1 MKEIDQNT
9 ELKILYAAQEEF
21 LLKGMSGARMQ
32 GIADRAGINKALL
45 HYYYRSKEKLFMAVF
60 KLVISLFIPRLEK
73 IINSEDVFFDKIRQF
88 AKNYGHLLMKNP
100 FLPLFILHEINR
112 NPDSLVKEF
121 FSRGINPEAFF
132 AMVQREIDAGKIKAI
147 DPRQLILNMLSLMIF
162 PIAGR
167 PLLQRVIYKNNKK
180 EYDEMLKK
188 RLEDVPEFIIN
199 SIKI

>member
-147 DPRQLILNMLSLMIF
+147 DPCQLILNMLSLMIF

>member
-132 AMVQREIDAGKIKAI
+132 AMVQREIVAGKIKAI
-147 DPRQLILNMLSLMIF
+147 DPCQLILNMLSLMIF